1 MMKFIVK
8 LLFSSVLV
16 LLLLATTVLL
26 LVVEDKPML
35 RARPD
40 ITPEQIARGKII
52 FDQNDPRRLKDG
64 SIAKANLDQKD
75 LDLAVNYFVN
85 QYFGGVAGLTIRQ
98 GRAVIKSTLK
108 LPANPLGDYLNLTV
122 ELKQARSLPDIDHLM
137 LGKLRIPGFLAQQ
150 LITNGYRLILPNA
163 DWQALQSLIEDVK
176 FLDQRMIVTYKWHEK
191 LPTKLSSVF
200 LPEQEQHRIEVYQQR
215 LAMLTR
221 GSKRRLSLTELTQPL
236 FQLASERSRRGE
248 PIGENRAVI
257 LVLTLYAN
265 HLTLNKIIPSF
276 KGQYRP
282 VWRTVT
288 LNQRNDL
295 SKHYLVSATL
305 AAYTGTPLAD
315 AIGLYKELED
325 SRGGSGFS
333 FIDMTANRAG
343 TLMGELAVQNQT
355 QARKIQA
362 FMSTAQERDI
372 IPETVDLPEYLTEQE
387 FNRLY
392 GGLEGA
398 AYQKMMQKIEHRIA
412 RLPISKQ

>member
-1 MMKFIVK
+1 MKLIIK
-8 LLFSSVLV
+8 LLFSSLLVFLV
-16 LLLLATTVLL
+16 LTITLLV
-26 LVVEDKPML
+26 LVVEDKPKL

-40 ITPEQIARGKII
+40 ITPEQIARGKQI
-52 FDQNDPRRLKDG
+52 FVENDPRRLATG
-64 SIAKANLDQKD
+64 TIARASIEQRD

-85 QYFGGVAGLTIRQ
+85 QYFGGVAGLTIKQ
-98 GRAVIKSTLK
+98 DRAIIESTLK
-108 LPANPLGDYLNLTV
+108 LPSNPLGNYLNLTI
-122 ELKQARSLPDIDHLM
+122 ELKQTHSLPEIDHLS
-137 LGKLRIPGFLAQQ
+137 LGKLRIPG
-150 LITNGYRLILPNA
+150 LIANNLSKSIYSLMLPDA
-163 DWQALQSLIEDVK
+163 DWKALQAMIRKVRFINK
-176 FLDQRMIVTYKWHEK
+176 RMIVTYKWHEN
-191 LPTKLSSVF
+191 LPTKLSGAL

-215 LAMLTR
+215 LVMLTR
-221 GSKRRLSLTELTQPL
+221 PSKKHLSLTELTQPL
-236 FQLASERSRRGE
+236 FQLANERSRRSD

-265 HLTLNKIIPSF
+265 RLTLNKIIPSL
-276 KGQYRP
+276 KSQYRP
-282 VWRTVT
+282 IWRTVT

-305 AAYTGTPLAD
+305 AAYAGTPLAD

-343 TLMGELAVQNQT
+343 TLMGELAVQNQS
-355 QARKIQA
+355 QARKIQD

-372 IPETVDLPEYLTEQE
+372 IPKTADLPEYLAEQE

-392 GGLEGA
+392 GGLEGP

-412 RLPISKQ
+412 QLPINKQ

>member
-1 MMKFIVK
+1 MKLIIK
-8 LLFSSVLV
+8 LLFSSLLVFLV
-16 LLLLATTVLL
+16 LTITLLL
-26 LVVEDKPML
+26 LVVEDKPKL

-40 ITPEQIARGKII
+40 ITHEQIARGKQI
-52 FDQNDPRRLKDG
+52 FVENDPRRLATG
-64 SIAKANLDQKD
+64 TIARASIEQRD

-85 QYFGGVAGLTIRQ
+85 QYFGGVAGLTIKQ
-98 GRAVIKSTLK
+98 DRAIIESTLK
-108 LPANPLGDYLNLTV
+108 LPSNPLGNYLNLTI
-122 ELKQARSLPDIDHLM
+122 ELKQTHSLPEIDHLS
-137 LGKLRIPGFLAQQ
+137 LGKLRIPG
-150 LITNGYRLILPNA
+150 LIANNLSKSIYSLILPDA
-163 DWQALQSLIEDVK
+163 DWKALQAMIRKVRFINK
-176 FLDQRMIVTYKWHEK
+176 RMIVTYKWHEN
-191 LPTKLSSVF
+191 LPTKLSGAL

-215 LAMLTR
+215 LVILTR
-221 GSKRRLSLTELTQPL
+221 APKKHLSLTELTQPL
-236 FQLASERSRRGE
+236 FQLANERSRRSD

-265 HLTLNKIIPSF
+265 RLTLNKIIPSL
-276 KGQYRP
+276 KSQYRP
-282 VWRTVT
+282 IWRTVT

-305 AAYTGTPLAD
+305 AAYAGTPLAD

-343 TLMGELAVQNQT
+343 TLMGELAVQNPS
-355 QARKIQA
+355 QAGKIQA

-372 IPETVDLPEYLTEQE
+372 IPKTADLPEYLAEQE

-412 RLPISKQ
+412 QLPINKQ

>member
-1 MMKFIVK
+1 MKLIVK
-8 LLFSSVLV
+8 LLLSSVLV
-16 LLLLATTVLL
+16 LPILTTALLV

-52 FDQNDPRRLKDG
+52 FDQNDPRRLKNG

-108 LPANPLGDYLNLTV
+108 LPSNPLGDYLNLAL
-122 ELKQARSLPDIDHLM
+122 ELKQARSLPDIEHLM
-137 LGKLRIPGFLAQQ
+137 LGKLRIPGFLARH
-150 LITNGYRLILPNA
+150 LITNAYRLILPDA
-163 DWQALQSLIEDVK
+163 DWRTLQSLIRNVK
-176 FLDQRMIVTYKWHEK
+176 FLENRMIVTYKWDEN
-191 LPTKLSSVF
+191 LPTKLSGAF
-200 LPEQEQHRIEVYQQR
+200 LPEQEQHRIEIYQQR
-215 LAMLTR
+215 LVMLTR
-221 GSKRRLSLTELTQPL
+221 ASKRQLSLTELTQPL
-236 FQLASERSRRGE
+236 FQLANERSRRGD

-265 HLTLNKIIPSF
+265 RLSLNKIIPSL
-276 KGQYRP
+276 KSQYRP
-282 VWRTVT
+282 IWRTVT

-305 AAYTGTPLAD
+305 AAYAGTPLAD

-343 TLMGELAVQNQT
+343 TLMGELAVQSQS
-355 QARKIQA
+355 QAGKIQT

-372 IPETVDLPEYLTEQE
+372 IPETADLPEYLAEQA

-398 AYQKMMQKIEHRIA
+398 AYQKMMQKIEHRITQ
-412 RLPISKQ
+412 LPINKQ